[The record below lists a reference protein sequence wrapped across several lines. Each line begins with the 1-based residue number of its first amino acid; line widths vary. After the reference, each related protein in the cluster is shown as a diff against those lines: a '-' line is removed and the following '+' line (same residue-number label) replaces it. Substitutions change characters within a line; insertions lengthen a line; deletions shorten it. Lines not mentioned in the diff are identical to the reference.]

1 MAIIRARMVE
11 VVHGGREEAGKS
23 LERRE
28 RPSRRPVYGRG
39 RPTRRVGAVLG
50 AVRGA
55 ISWISWRRDRAG
67 AIVRDGAAV
76 LSGWLRAARQG
87 SAAVAGCGRVR
98 LRAFSEEP
106 IDAQQHI
113 STVLPTMV
121 RVRAVVRLDV
131 HQVRAQSRQVEVE
144 AIGMQALDEVASLED
159 LDEEARLEWQSG
171 CTQRAVS
178 MQSVAIRMHSK
189 GRRHAIR
196 GVRHALTR
204 QWPLDA
210 VSSAHTSYVQS
221 STASPSSIAAEAHAA
236 LDGFPIQAGAAAA
249 VVTALKPFTLKPFT
263 LKPFTLK
270 PAELPA
276 LEPELISSDLLGSP
290 LISPDEPELVPSCT
304 GAGRSGLPK
313 GLSGLMRKGNGAPGG
328 VCGLGPADSADFADS
343 ADLCLARAGRD
354 QPNALGVRGG
364 MLAEPPSLAF
374 AECGRRA

>member
-1 MAIIRARMVE
+1 MAISGNQRQSGDRVLERARRVAFDFMAIVRARMVE
-11 VVHGGREEAGKS
+11 VMHGRREEAGKG

-28 RPSRRPVYGRG
+28 RPTRRPVCGRG

-98 LRAFSEEP
+98 LRAFGKEP
-106 IDAQQHI
+106 IDAQQHV

-178 MQSVAIRMHSK
+178 MQSR
-189 GRRHAIR
+189 GR
-196 GVRHALTR
+196 RHALTR

-221 STASPSSIAAEAHAA
+221 STASPSSTAADSHAA

-249 VVTALKPFTLKPFT
+249 VVTALKP
-263 LKPFTLK
+263 
-270 PAELPA
+270 AELPA
-276 LEPELISSDLLGSP
+276 LEPELIPSDL
-290 LISPDEPELVPSCT
+290 
-304 GAGRSGLPK
+304 
-313 GLSGLMRKGNGAPGG
+313 
-328 VCGLGPADSADFADS
+328 F
-343 ADLCLARAGRD
+343 
-354 QPNALGVRGG
+354 
-364 MLAEPPSLAF
+364 
-374 AECGRRA
+374 